1 MYKRQILN
9 YNLTLA
15 TNEGYDVSLFCK
27 NCLDE
32 QYFNVSLSLPRAGGG
47 GARTQLA
54 MGRMIG
60 AQITSEF

>member
-1 MYKRQILN
+1 M
-9 YNLTLA
+9 TLA

-32 QYFNVSLSLPRAGGG
+32 QYFNVSLNLPRAGGG